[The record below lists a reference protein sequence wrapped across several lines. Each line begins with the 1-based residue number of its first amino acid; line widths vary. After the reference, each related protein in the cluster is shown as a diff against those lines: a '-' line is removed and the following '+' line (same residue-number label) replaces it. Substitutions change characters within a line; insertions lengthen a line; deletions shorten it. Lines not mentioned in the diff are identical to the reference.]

1 MISRLVLALA
11 LIVPSV
17 TAWSSPLAAIIASDL
32 IMARSHEKFPE
43 AMLTLQ
49 TSIKEHGYK
58 VARVQR
64 IDIGLTGMGYKTD
77 KYRVVFVGK
86 KDEIQYLTKKYPR
99 LTPYLPPKV
108 SIFAEKGDTVVV
120 TVNPNVYKEMVVDE
134 KDKEIFDRWE
144 TDIYSVFRDFSLA
157 AEEVYLDSD
166 VE

>member
-1 MISRLVLALA
+1 MISRALVLFVLS
-11 LIVPSV
+11 LSTLP
-17 TAWSSPLAAIIASDL
+17 AWSSPLGVIMGADL

-49 TSIKEHGYK
+49 SSIKNHGYK

-86 KDEIQYLTKKYPR
+86 KEEIQYLTGKYPN

-108 SIFAEKGDTVVV
+108 SIFAEDKDTVVV
-120 TVNPNVYKEMVVDE
+120 TANPAIYKEMVDD
-134 KDKEIFDRWE
+134 KDKAIFDRWE
-144 TDIYSVFRDFSLA
+144 QDIYSVFHEFSQA
-157 AEEVYLDSD
+157 AEEVY
-166 VE
+166 

>member
-1 MISRLVLALA
+1 MIARLLLLLAL
-11 LIVPSV
+11 V
-17 TAWSSPLAAIIASDL
+17 SSPLAAGASPLAALVGSDL

-49 TSIKEHGYK
+49 TAIKDRGYK

-86 KDEIQYLTKKYPR
+86 KDEIQYLTKKYPQ
-99 LTPYLPPKV
+99 LTPYMPPKV
-108 SIFAEKGDTVVV
+108 SIFAEDNDTVVV
-120 TVNPNVYKEMVVDE
+120 TVNPVIYKEMIDDD
-134 KDKEIFDRWE
+134 KDKKIFDRWE
-144 TDIYSVFRDFSLA
+144 EDVYAVFHEFSQA
-157 AEEVYLDSD
+157 AEEVY

>member
-1 MISRLVLALA
+1 MIGRLFLLLLVLVAPWA
-11 LIVPSV
+11 
-17 TAWSSPLAAIIASDL
+17 TAWSTPLAVMVASDL

-49 TSIKEHGYK
+49 TSIREHGYT

-86 KDEIQYLTKKYPR
+86 KEEIQYLTAKYPR

-108 SIFAEKGDTVVV
+108 SIFAEDEDTVVV
-120 TVNPNVYKEMVVDE
+120 TANPNIYKEMVDDE
-134 KDKEIFDRWE
+134 KDRLIFDRWE
-144 TDIYSVFRDFSLA
+144 NDIYSVFYDFSQA
-157 AEEVYLDSD
+157 AEDVY
-166 VE
+166 